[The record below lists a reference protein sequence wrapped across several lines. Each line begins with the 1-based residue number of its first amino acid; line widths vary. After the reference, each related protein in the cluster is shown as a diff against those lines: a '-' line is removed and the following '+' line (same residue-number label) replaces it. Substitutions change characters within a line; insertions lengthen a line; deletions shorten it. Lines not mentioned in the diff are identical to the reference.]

1 MAQEKANY
9 EISRMAR
16 LLRVSRSGYYRWVAQ
31 RAAGPGP
38 QAARR
43 AVLDQQVRDFFTAS
57 DRVYGAPR
65 ITADLHAVGVEVNVK
80 TVAASMRRQ
89 GLEGICPRMF
99 TPVTTIP
106 GVPSH
111 RIPDRVHRRW
121 DVGELN
127 RVWISDIT
135 YLRTQEGWLFL
146 CAVRD
151 ACSRRVLG
159 WAMDSHQDADL
170 VERALRTAKT
180 LRGGFQGRVV
190 FHADRGTQYTSAQLH
205 RVTKELGIDQSM
217 GRTGVCFDNAMS
229 ESFFATLKTEF
240 YDRRTWPT
248 RAQARRE
255 VARWIEVVYNRRRRH
270 SGIGYATPVD
280 YEQQLTNTTVES
292 SIKDQAA

>member
-127 RVWISDIT
+127 RV
-135 YLRTQEGWLFL
+135 
-146 CAVRD
+146 
-151 ACSRRVLG
+151 
-159 WAMDSHQDADL
+159 
-170 VERALRTAKT
+170 
-180 LRGGFQGRVV
+180 
-190 FHADRGTQYTSAQLH
+190 
-205 RVTKELGIDQSM
+205 TKELGIDQSM